1 MDQDKKRSPGRPKK
15 DPLAPKT
22 PRKPRQKKLDENG
35 NPIPRPPR
43 KHTEETKRKIGEKR
57 RLRSATNPPRHAGQ
71 SRKRKSLYDE
81 IKHDYSKLF
90 KKDERAREWL
100 EKNKLELG
108 HLEGEIWRDN
118 ILAVS
123 REMGIMTEY
132 SEMYPR
138 VYEQKVGQITFDQDD
153 VDDHARSVNTTDP
166 YNMIDR
172 LDDGLDI
179 FGNQVGDEW

>member
-1 MDQDKKRSPGRPKK
+1 MTEQKKTRK
-15 DPLAPKT
+15 
-22 PRKPRQKKLDENG
+22 PRKPHAKKLDENG
-35 NPIPRPPR
+35 NEIPRAPR
-43 KHTEETKRKIGEKR
+43 KHSEETKRKIGEKR

-71 SRKRKSLYDE
+71 SKKRKSLYDE
-81 IKHDYSKLF
+81 IKNDYSKLF
-90 KKDERAREWL
+90 KKDPAAKEWL
-100 EKNKLELG
+100 ENNKVALG

-153 VDDHARSVNTTDP
+153 VDDHGRSENTADP
-166 YNMIDR
+166 YYMVDN
-172 LDDGLDI
+172 LDLGLDI
-179 FGNQVGDEW
+179 FGK